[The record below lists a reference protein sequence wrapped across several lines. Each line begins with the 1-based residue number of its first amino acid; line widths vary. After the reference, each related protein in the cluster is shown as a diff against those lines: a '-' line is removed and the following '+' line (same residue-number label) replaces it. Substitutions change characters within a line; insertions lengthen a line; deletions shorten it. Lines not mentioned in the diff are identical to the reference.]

1 MAVPAAP
8 WKVLP
13 QGRLVPEQRSQPQ
26 VDKRET
32 EEGKKRETC
41 LRRLNK
47 SFGKQL
53 PVPEHLPPNHP

>member
-26 VDKRET
+26 VEKRET
-32 EEGKKRETC
+32 EEGKKKKKKGNLFEKAQQK
-41 LRRLNK
+41 LWK
-47 SFGKQL
+47 VAPSA
-53 PVPEHLPPNHP
+53 

>member
-26 VDKRET
+26 VEKRET
-32 EEGKKRETC
+32 EEGKKKKKRETC

-47 SFGKQL
+47 SFGK
-53 PVPEHLPPNHP
+53 

>member
-26 VDKRET
+26 VEKRET
-32 EEGKKRETC
+32 EEGKK
-41 LRRLNK
+41 K
-47 SFGKQL
+47 KKKGKL
-53 PVPEHLPPNHP
+53 V

>member
-26 VDKRET
+26 VEKRET
-32 EEGKKRETC
+32 EEGKKKKKGNLFEKAQQK
-41 LRRLNK
+41 LWK
-47 SFGKQL
+47 VAPSA
-53 PVPEHLPPNHP
+53 